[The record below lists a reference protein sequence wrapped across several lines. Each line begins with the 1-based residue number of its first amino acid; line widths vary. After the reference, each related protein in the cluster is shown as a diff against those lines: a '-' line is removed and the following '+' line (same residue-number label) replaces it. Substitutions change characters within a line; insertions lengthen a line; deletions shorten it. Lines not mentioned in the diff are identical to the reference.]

1 MEERLQ
7 FLFFWIK
14 ENRQRIL
21 WGFSTFFICLAIFF
35 WKQRGVLSSSNSKHY
50 LESKQLSSGWEQ
62 NPVSNIESYQ
72 ALKKAVASSLVLK
85 EKMGTDLLTYSL
97 MHQESDQA
105 QNVLQDIL
113 RRIGTGASYHL
124 SFTKTSMLMSRHEW
138 ENALN
143 EAHNLHESLTKQT
156 THSSSI
162 ESIGKQLMAYNLFRI
177 AFLQKQLSFY
187 EQEQNTLST
196 LEALLKEIPNE
207 WGQSPRNQVF
217 SLLDYVSFRQQ
228 QLKQIVKASS

>member
-21 WGFSTFFICLAIFF
+21 WGFSTFFVCLAIFF
-35 WKQRGVLSSSNSKHY
+35 WKQRGVLSSSSSTHY
-50 LESKQLSSGWEQ
+50 LESKQLFGGWEQ
-62 NPVSNIESYQ
+62 NPISNIESYQ
-72 ALKKAVASSLVLK
+72 SLKTAIASSLVLK
-85 EKMGTDLLTYSL
+85 EKMSTDLLTYSL
-97 MHQESDQA
+97 MHQEPDLA

-113 RRIGTGASYHL
+113 RRVGSSASYHL

-143 EAHNLHESLTKQT
+143 EALILHENLTKQT
-156 THSSSI
+156 SQSSSI
-162 ESIGKQLMAYNLFRI
+162 ESVGKQLMAYNLFRI

-187 EQEQNTLST
+187 EQEQNTLSA
-196 LEALLKEIPNE
+196 LKDLLKEIPNE
-207 WGQSPRNQVF
+207 WSQSPRNQGF
-217 SLLDYVSFRQQ
+217 SLLDYVSLRQQ
-228 QLKQIVKASS
+228 QLKAND